1 MQLVSLI
8 RSPIMFSNN
17 INNLKS
23 PRKTSLLNN
32 INNYIIQIDY
42 FDKTGGIKYNNNIP
56 LKYVFNKK
64 TLKKIQSN

>member
-1 MQLVSLI
+1 MYL
-8 RSPIMFSNN
+8 NN

-42 FDKTGGIKYNNNIP
+42 FDKTGAKKYNNNIP

-64 TLKKIQSN
+64 TLKKIQSNWLKFKL